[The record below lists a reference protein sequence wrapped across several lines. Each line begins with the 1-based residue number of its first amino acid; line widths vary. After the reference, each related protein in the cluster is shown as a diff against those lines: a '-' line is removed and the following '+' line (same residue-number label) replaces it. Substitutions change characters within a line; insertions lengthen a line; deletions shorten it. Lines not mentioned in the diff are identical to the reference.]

1 MPAEPA
7 MKIYLSADIEGIT
20 GIADWAEADL
30 SKPDNAEFRE
40 RMTAEVV
47 AACEGALAAGA
58 REILVKDAHWTG
70 RNLLAER
77 LPREASLW
85 RGWSG
90 HPYSMVQG
98 LDRSFA
104 AALFVG
110 WHSGGAK
117 GGNPLAHTLSS
128 SGLVGVR
135 VNGQWVSEY
144 QLHAWTAALEGVPVA
159 FVSGDEALC
168 AEVREMGT
176 GALTVDVM
184 RGHGAAVQSRHPAE
198 SRERIREGV
207 RQALSPLR
215 AQPAALAAAFEV
227 QVVRKDARDAY
238 RRAFYPGA
246 RLLDPVTIGY
256 QTPHWLEVMRL
267 LQFVCA

>member
-1 MPAEPA
+1 

-20 GIADWAEADL
+20 GITDWAEADL
-30 SKPDNAEFRE
+30 AHADNAEFRE

-58 REILVKDAHWTG
+58 TEICVKDAHWTG

-77 LPREASLW
+77 LPRQASLW

-110 WHSGGAK
+110 WHSGGACS
-117 GGNPLAHTLSS
+117 GNPLAHTMSS
-128 SGLVGVR
+128 SKLMGIR
-135 VNGQWVSEY
+135 VNGQWVTEFH
-144 QLHAWTAALEGVPVA
+144 LHAWAAALEGVPVA

-168 AEVREMGT
+168 EQVQALGT
-176 GALTVDVM
+176 GATTVDVM

-207 RQALSPLR
+207 RLALSPLR
-215 AQPAALAAAFEV
+215 AKAAPLAPRFDV
-227 QVVRKDARDAY
+227 QLVYKDPRDAW

-246 RLLDPVTIGY
+246 RLVDPVTVG
-256 QTPHWLEVMRL
+256 LETGDWFEAMRL
-267 LQFVCA
+267 LQFA

>member
-1 MPAEPA
+1 
-7 MKIYLSADIEGIT
+7 MKVYLSADIEGIT

-30 SKPDNAEFRE
+30 SQPDNAEFRE

-47 AACEGALAAGA
+47 AACEGAIAAGA
-58 REILVKDAHWTG
+58 SEILVKDAHWTG

-77 LPREASLW
+77 LPRQATLW

-98 LDRSFA
+98 LERSFA

-128 SGLVGVR
+128 SNLLGIR
-135 VNGQWVSEY
+135 VNGEWASEY

-168 AEVREMGT
+168 TEVQVMDT
-176 GALTVDVM
+176 GATAVAVM

-207 RQALSPLR
+207 QRALSPLR
-215 AQPAALAAAFEV
+215 ARPATLAGPFEV

-246 RLLDPVTIGY
+246 RLVDPVTIGF
-256 QTPHWLEVMRL
+256 QTREWLEVMRM
-267 LQFVCA
+267 LQFVCS

>member
-1 MPAEPA
+1 

-58 REILVKDAHWTG
+58 SEVLVKDAHWSG

-77 LPREASLW
+77 LPRQATLW

-110 WHSGGAK
+110 WHSGGAM

-128 SGLVGVR
+128 GSLLGIR

-144 QLHAWTAALEGVPVA
+144 QLHAWAAALEGVPVA

-168 AEVREMGT
+168 AEVQAADS
-176 GALTVDVM
+176 GALTVDTM

-207 RQALSPLR
+207 QRSLSPLR
-215 AQPAALAAAFEV
+215 ARPARLPEHFEV
-227 QVVRKDARDAY
+227 EVVRKDARDAY

-246 RLLDPVTIGY
+246 RLVDPVTIGY
-256 QTPHWLEVMRL
+256 ATRDWFEVLRL
-267 LQFVCA
+267 LQFVCG

>member
-1 MPAEPA
+1 
-7 MKIYLSADIEGIT
+7 MKVYLSADIEGIT

-30 SKPDNAEFRE
+30 SQPDSAEFRE

-47 AACEGALAAGA
+47 AACEGAIAAGA
-58 REILVKDAHWTG
+58 SEILVKDAHWTG

-77 LPREASLW
+77 LPRQATLW

-98 LDRSFA
+98 LERSFA

-128 SGLVGVR
+128 SNLLGIR
-135 VNGQWVSEY
+135 VNGEWASEY

-168 AEVREMGT
+168 AEVQAMDT
-176 GALTVDVM
+176 GATVVAVM

-207 RQALSPLR
+207 QRALSPLR
-215 AQPAALAAAFEV
+215 ARPATLAGPFEV

-246 RLLDPVTIGY
+246 RLIDPVTIGF
-256 QTPHWLEVMRL
+256 QTREWLEVMRM
-267 LQFVCA
+267 LQFVCS

>member
-1 MPAEPA
+1 

-30 SKPDNAEFRE
+30 AHADNAQFRE
-40 RMTAEVV
+40 RMTAEVA
-47 AACEGALAAGA
+47 AACEGAVAAGA
-58 REILVKDAHWTG
+58 TEILVKDAHWTG

-77 LPREASLW
+77 LPRQASLW

-104 AALFVG
+104 AAVFVG

-128 SGLVGVR
+128 GGLLGIR
-135 VNGQWVSEY
+135 VNGQWVSEF

-168 AEVREMGT
+168 AEVRAMET

-184 RGHGAAVQSRHPAE
+184 CGHGAAVHSRHPAE

-207 RQALSPLR
+207 QRALSPLR
-215 AQPAALAAAFEV
+215 ARPAPLADCFEV

-246 RLLDPVTIGY
+246 RLVDPVTIGFE
-256 QTPHWLEVMRL
+256 TREWLEVMRL
-267 LQFVCA
+267 LQFVCG

>member
-1 MPAEPA
+1 

-20 GIADWAEADL
+20 GIADWPEADL
-30 SKPDNAEFRE
+30 SHADNAEFRE

-47 AACEGALAAGA
+47 AACEGAIAAGA
-58 REILVKDAHWTG
+58 QEILVKDAHWTG

-77 LPREASLW
+77 LPRQAQLW

-110 WHSGGAK
+110 WHSGAAK

-128 SGLVGVR
+128 SALAGIR

-168 AEVREMGT
+168 AEVAAMDCGT
-176 GALTVDVM
+176 TTVDVM
-184 RGHGAAVQSRHPAE
+184 RGHGAAVHARHPAE
-198 SRERIREGV
+198 SRERIRDGV
-207 RQALSPLR
+207 QRALDPLR
-215 AQPAALAAAFEV
+215 ARPAPLAAQFDV

-238 RRAFYPGA
+238 RRSFYPGA
-246 RLLDPVTIGY
+246 RLLDPVTIGF
-256 QTPHWLEVMRL
+256 QTRQWLEVMRL
-267 LQFVCA
+267 LQFVCG

>member
-1 MPAEPA
+1 
-7 MKIYLSADIEGIT
+7 MKIFLSADIEGIT
-20 GIADWAEADL
+20 GITDWAEADL

-40 RMTAEVV
+40 RMTAEVA
-47 AACEGALAAGA
+47 AACDGALAAGA
-58 REILVKDAHWTG
+58 TEIVVKDAHWTG

-77 LPREASLW
+77 LPRQARLL

-110 WHSGGAK
+110 WHSGGAC

-128 SGLVGVR
+128 SGVFGIR
-135 VNGQWVSEY
+135 VNGVWATEFL
-144 QLHAWTAALEGVPVA
+144 LHAYAAALEGVPVA

-168 AEVREMGT
+168 AEVQAFDAAIT
-176 GALTVDVM
+176 TVGVT
-184 RGHGAAVQSRHPAE
+184 RGMGAATLARHPADSIE
-198 SRERIREGV
+198 LIRTAV
-207 RQALSPLR
+207 QRALTPPLR
-215 AQPAALAAAFEV
+215 VQAAKLPARFYV

-238 RRAFYPGA
+238 RKAFYPGA
-246 RLLDPVTIGY
+246 RQIDATTVGFDTDD
-256 QTPHWLEVMRL
+256 WFEVLRL
-267 LQFVCA
+267 L

>member
-1 MPAEPA
+1 
-7 MKIYLSADIEGIT
+7 MKIFLSADIEGIT
-20 GIADWAEADL
+20 GITDWAEADL

-58 REILVKDAHWTG
+58 TEILVKDAHWTG

-77 LPREASLW
+77 LPRQARLL

-110 WHSGGAK
+110 WHSGGAS

-128 SGLVGVR
+128 SGVFGIR
-135 VNGQWVSEY
+135 VNGVWATEFL
-144 QLHAWTAALEGVPVA
+144 LHAYAAALEGVPVA

-168 AEVREMGT
+168 AEVQAFDT
-176 GALTVDVM
+176 GITTVGVT
-184 RGHGAAVQSRHPAE
+184 RGMGAATLARHPAE
-198 SRERIREGV
+198 SIDRAHPQRRAAVADGAVLGPHGQAARELQGRG
-207 RQALSPLR
+207 R
-215 AQPAALAAAFEV
+215 AQGRARRLS
-227 QVVRKDARDAY
+227 QVFLP
-238 RRAFYPGA
+238 RRAPG
-246 RLLDPVTIGY
+246 
-256 QTPHWLEVMRL
+256 
-267 LQFVCA
+267 

>member
-1 MPAEPA
+1 
-7 MKIYLSADIEGIT
+7 MKIFVSADIEGIT
-20 GIADWAEADL
+20 GITDWAEADL
-30 SKPDNAEFRE
+30 SRPDNAEFRD

-47 AACEGALAAGA
+47 AACEGAVAAGA
-58 REILVKDAHWTG
+58 SEILVKDAHWTG
-70 RNLLAER
+70 RNLFAER
-77 LPREASLW
+77 LPRQASLW

-98 LDRSFA
+98 LDGSFA

-128 SGLVGVR
+128 GQLMGIR

-159 FVSGDEALC
+159 FVSGDQALC
-168 AEVREMGT
+168 DEVQALGT
-176 GALTVDVM
+176 GATTVAVM

-198 SRERIREGV
+198 SLERIREGV
-207 RQALSPLR
+207 RQALSPVAAR
-215 AQPAALAAAFEV
+215 AAALADRFEV

-246 RLLDPVTIGY
+246 RLVDPVTVGFE
-256 QTPHWLEVMRL
+256 TRDWFEVMRL

>member
-1 MPAEPA
+1 
-7 MKIYLSADIEGIT
+7 MKIFLSADIEGIT
-20 GIADWAEADL
+20 GITDWAEADL

-58 REILVKDAHWTG
+58 TEILVKDAHWTG

-77 LPREASLW
+77 LPRQARLL

-110 WHSGGAK
+110 WHSGGAS

-128 SGLVGVR
+128 SGVFGIR
-135 VNGQWVSEY
+135 VNGVWATEFL
-144 QLHAWTAALEGVPVA
+144 LHAYAAALEGVPVA

-168 AEVREMGT
+168 AEVQAFDT
-176 GALTVDVM
+176 GITTVGVT
-184 RGHGAAVQSRHPAE
+184 RGMGAATLARHPAE
-198 SRERIREGV
+198 SIELIRSGV
-207 RQALSPLR
+207 QQSLTAPL
-215 AQPAALAAAFEV
+215 LARTVKLPESFKVE
-227 QVVRKDARDAY
+227 VVRKDARDAY
-238 RRAFYPGA
+238 RKSFYPGA
-246 RLLDPVTIGY
+246 RLVDATTVGY
-256 QTPHWLEVMRL
+256 ETRDWFEVMRL
-267 LQFVCA
+267 LQFVTGA

>member
-1 MPAEPA
+1 
-7 MKIYLSADIEGIT
+7 MKVYLSADIEGIT
-20 GIADWAEADL
+20 GIADWPEADL
-30 SKPDNAEFRE
+30 AHADNAEFRE

-47 AACEGALAAGA
+47 AACEGAIAAGA
-58 REILVKDAHWTG
+58 GEILVKDAHWTG

-77 LPREASLW
+77 LPRQARLW

-104 AALFVG
+104 AALFIG

-128 SGLVGVR
+128 GNLLGIR

-168 AEVREMGT
+168 AEVQALDT

-184 RGHGAAVQSRHPAE
+184 RCHGAAVQSRHPAE
-198 SRERIREGV
+198 SRERIRDGV
-207 RQALSPLR
+207 QRALSPVAAR
-215 AQPAALAAAFEV
+215 PARLAERFVVE
-227 QVVRKDARDAY
+227 VVRKDARDAY

-246 RLLDPVTIGY
+246 RLVDPVTIGFE
-256 QTPHWLEVMRL
+256 TREWFEVMRL
-267 LQFVCA
+267 LQFVCG

>member
-1 MPAEPA
+1 

-58 REILVKDAHWTG
+58 SEILVKDAHWTG

-77 LPREASLW
+77 LPRQATLW

-128 SGLVGVR
+128 GSLLGIR

-144 QLHAWTAALEGVPVA
+144 QLHAWAAALEGVPVA

-168 AEVREMGT
+168 AEVQAADT
-176 GALTVDVM
+176 GAVTVDTM

-207 RQALSPLR
+207 QRALSPLR
-215 AQPAALAAAFEV
+215 ARPARLPEQFEV
-227 QVVRKDARDAY
+227 EVVRKDARDAY

-246 RLLDPVTIGY
+246 RLVDPVTIGY
-256 QTPHWLEVMRL
+256 ATRDWFEVMRL
-267 LQFVCA
+267 LQFVCG

>member
-1 MPAEPA
+1 

-20 GIADWAEADL
+20 GITDWAEADL
-30 SKPDNAEFRE
+30 SKPDNVEFRQ

-47 AACEGALAAGA
+47 AACEGAIAAGA

-77 LPREASLW
+77 LPRQASLW

-128 SGLVGVR
+128 GSLMGIR
-135 VNGQWVSEY
+135 VNGDWVSEF
-144 QLHAWTAALEGVPVA
+144 QLHAWTASLEGVPVA
-159 FVSGDEALC
+159 FVSGDKALC
-168 AEVREMGT
+168 DEVQAQGT
-176 GALTVDVM
+176 GATTVAVM
-184 RGHGAAVQSRHPAE
+184 QGHGAAVQSRHPAE
-198 SRERIREGV
+198 SLERIRAGAQ
-207 RQALSPLR
+207 QALSPL
-215 AQPAALAAAFEV
+215 AARPTPLPERFEV

-246 RLLDPVTIGY
+246 RLIDPVTIGFD
-256 QTPHWLEVMRL
+256 TRDWFEVMRL
-267 LQFVCA
+267 LQFVCG

>member
-1 MPAEPA
+1 

-30 SKPDNAEFRE
+30 AHRDNAEFRE

-58 REILVKDAHWTG
+58 TEILVKDAHGTG
-70 RNLLAER
+70 RNLMAEK
-77 LPREASLW
+77 LPREATLW

-117 GGNPLAHTLSS
+117 GGNPLAHTMTYGSLM
-128 SGLVGVR
+128 GIR

-168 AEVREMGT
+168 AEVQAMQT
-176 GALTVDVM
+176 GAITVDVM
-184 RGHGAAVQSRHPAE
+184 RGHGAAVQSRHPAQ
-198 SRERIREGV
+198 SRERIRDGV
-207 RQALSPLR
+207 RQALSPVR
-215 AQPAALAAAFEV
+215 ARPPALAEQFDV

-246 RLLDPVTIGY
+246 HLVDPMTIGFA
-256 QTPHWLEVMRL
+256 TRDWFEVMRL
-267 LQFVCA
+267 LRFVCL

>member
-1 MPAEPA
+1 
-7 MKIYLSADIEGIT
+7 MKVYLSADIEGIT

-30 SKPDNAEFRE
+30 SQPDSAEFRE

-47 AACEGALAAGA
+47 AACEGAIAAGA
-58 REILVKDAHWTG
+58 SEILVKDAHWTG

-77 LPREASLW
+77 LPRQATLW

-98 LDRSFA
+98 LERSFA

-128 SGLVGVR
+128 SNLLGIR
-135 VNGQWVSEY
+135 VNGEWASEY

-168 AEVREMGT
+168 AEVRAMDT
-176 GALTVDVM
+176 GATVVAVM
-184 RGHGAAVQSRHPAE
+184 RGHGAAVQSRHPVE

-207 RQALSPLR
+207 QRALSPLR
-215 AQPAALAAAFEV
+215 ARPATLAGPFEV

-246 RLLDPVTIGY
+246 RLVDPVTIGF
-256 QTPHWLEVMRL
+256 QTREWLEVMRM
-267 LQFVCA
+267 LQFVCS

>member
-1 MPAEPA
+1 
-7 MKIYLSADIEGIT
+7 
-20 GIADWAEADL
+20 
-30 SKPDNAEFRE
+30 
-40 RMTAEVV
+40 MTAEVV
-47 AACEGALAAGA
+47 AACEGAIAAGA
-58 REILVKDAHWTG
+58 SEILVKDAHWTG

-77 LPREASLW
+77 LPRQATLW

-98 LDRSFA
+98 LERSFA

-128 SGLVGVR
+128 SNLLGIR
-135 VNGQWVSEY
+135 VNGEWASEY

-168 AEVREMGT
+168 AEVQAMDT
-176 GALTVDVM
+176 GATAVAVM

-207 RQALSPLR
+207 QRALSPLR
-215 AQPAALAAAFEV
+215 ARPATLAGTFEV

-246 RLLDPVTIGY
+246 RLVDPVTIGF
-256 QTPHWLEVMRL
+256 QTREWLEVMRM
-267 LQFVCA
+267 LQFVCS

>member
-1 MPAEPA
+1 
-7 MKIYLSADIEGIT
+7 MKIFVSADIEGIT
-20 GIADWAEADL
+20 GITDWAEADL
-30 SKPDNAEFRE
+30 SQRDNAEFRQ
-40 RMTAEVV
+40 RMTAEVA
-47 AACEGALAAGA
+47 AACEGAVAAGA
-58 REILVKDAHWTG
+58 TEILVKDAHWTG
-70 RNLLAER
+70 RNLLAEQ
-77 LPREASLW
+77 LPRQARLW

-128 SGLVGVR
+128 GNLMGIR
-135 VNGQWVSEY
+135 VNGQWVSEF

-168 AEVREMGT
+168 AEVQGMGL
-176 GALTVDVM
+176 GATTVDVM
-184 RGHGAAVQSRHPAE
+184 RGHGAAVESRHPAE
-198 SRERIREGV
+198 SVERIRDGV
-207 RQALSPLR
+207 AQALTPLR
-215 AQPAALAAAFEV
+215 ARVASLAEQFDV

-246 RLLDPVTIGY
+246 RLVDPVTIGFA
-256 QTPHWLEVMRL
+256 TRDWFEVMRL

>member
-1 MPAEPA
+1 
-7 MKIYLSADIEGIT
+7 MKIFVSADIEGIT
-20 GIADWAEADL
+20 GITDWAEADL
-30 SKPDNAEFRE
+30 SRPDNAEFRD

-47 AACEGALAAGA
+47 AACEGAVAAGA
-58 REILVKDAHWTG
+58 SEILVKDAHWTG
-70 RNLLAER
+70 RNLFAER
-77 LPREASLW
+77 LPRQASLW

-98 LDRSFA
+98 LDGSFA

-128 SGLVGVR
+128 GQLMGIR

-159 FVSGDEALC
+159 FVSGDQALC
-168 AEVREMGT
+168 DEVQALGT
-176 GALTVDVM
+176 GATTVAVM

-198 SRERIREGV
+198 SLQRIPGVSIDRENGEGNSISV
-207 RQALSPLR
+207 RGLGGDFTRVRLSLLNLSYKSPL
-215 AQPAALAAAFEV
+215 P
-227 QVVRKDARDAY
+227 
-238 RRAFYPGA
+238 
-246 RLLDPVTIGY
+246 
-256 QTPHWLEVMRL
+256 
-267 LQFVCA
+267 C

>member
-1 MPAEPA
+1 

-20 GIADWAEADL
+20 GIAD
-30 SKPDNAEFRE
+30 FRE

-47 AACEGALAAGA
+47 AACEGAIAAGA
-58 REILVKDAHWTG
+58 AEILVKDAHWTG

-77 LPREASLW
+77 LPRQATLW

-104 AALFVG
+104 ATLFVG

-128 SGLVGVR
+128 GSVLGIR
-135 VNGQWVSEY
+135 VNGQWLSEY

-168 AEVREMGT
+168 AEVQAADTGT
-176 GALTVDVM
+176 TTVDVM
-184 RGHGAAVQSRHPAE
+184 RGHGAAVHSRHPAE
-198 SRERIREGV
+198 ARERIRDAV
-207 RQALSPLR
+207 QQALSPLR
-215 AQPAALAAAFEV
+215 ARPPRLPEQFEV
-227 QVVRKDARDAY
+227 QVVRKDARDAF

-246 RLLDPVTIGY
+246 RLVDPVTIGFS
-256 QTPHWLEVMRL
+256 TRDWFEVMRL
-267 LQFVCA
+267 LQFVC

>member
-1 MPAEPA
+1 

-20 GIADWAEADL
+20 GITDWSEADL
-30 SKPDNAEFRE
+30 SHADNAQFRQ
-40 RMTAEVV
+40 RMTDEVV

-58 REILVKDAHWTG
+58 TEILVKDAHWTG
-70 RNLLAER
+70 RNLLAEQ
-77 LPREASLW
+77 LPRQASLW

-98 LDRSFA
+98 LDASFA

-128 SGLVGVR
+128 GGLVGIQ
-135 VNGQWVSEY
+135 VNGQWVSEF
-144 QLHAWTAALEGVPVA
+144 QLHAWAAALEGVPVA

-168 AEVREMGT
+168 AEVQAT
-176 GALTVDVM
+176 GLGAETVDVM
-184 RGHGAAVQSRHPAE
+184 RGHGAATHARHPAE
-198 SRERIREGV
+198 SRERIRQGV
-207 RQALSPLR
+207 QRALSPVR
-215 AQPAALAAAFEV
+215 ARPAPLAGHFEV

-246 RLLDPVTIGY
+246 RLVDPVTIGFE
-256 QTPHWLEVMRL
+256 TREWFEVMRL
-267 LQFVCA
+267 LQFVCG

>member
-1 MPAEPA
+1 

-20 GIADWAEADL
+20 GITDWPEADL
-30 SKPDNAEFRE
+30 AHADNAQFRE

-58 REILVKDAHWTG
+58 TEILVKDAHWTG

-77 LPREASLW
+77 LPRQASLW

-110 WHSGGAK
+110 WHAGGAK

-128 SGLVGVR
+128 SGLVGIR
-135 VNGQWVSEY
+135 VNGQWVSEF
-144 QLHAWTAALEGVPVA
+144 QLHAWAAALEGVPVA

-168 AEVREMGT
+168 TEVQASGI
-176 GALTVDVM
+176 GAVTVDVM
-184 RGHGAAVQSRHPAE
+184 RGHGAAMQSRHPAE

-207 RQALSPLR
+207 QRALSPVQAR
-215 AQPAALAAAFEV
+215 PAGLADHFDV

-246 RLLDPVTIGY
+246 RLLDPITIGFE
-256 QTPHWLEVMRL
+256 TREWFEVMRL
-267 LQFVCA
+267 LQFVCG